1 MHGPSGLVII
11 LAMFC
16 SDRTCPNQ
24 TKPAAIA
31 SRTRII
37 WQERCFF
44 LIFDDGSVVL
54 TTTDRLSPSN
64 SLLFSTLIP
73 RHRSLYRILIIES
86 MAIRA
91 AIISDPNVD
100 VSTVRCHFDIQTSGV
115 LFISNNVPV
124 TDQRVTLFLA

>member
-1 MHGPSGLVII
+1 
-11 LAMFC
+11 
-16 SDRTCPNQ
+16 
-24 TKPAAIA
+24 
-31 SRTRII
+31 
-37 WQERCFF
+37 
-44 LIFDDGSVVL
+44 LIFDDGIVVL

-73 RHRSLYRILIIES
+73 RHRSLYHRISIIKS

-100 VSTVRCHFDIQTSGV
+100 ISTVLCRFDIQTSGV
-115 LFISNNVPV
+115 LFISNNIPV